1 MYMHK
6 YSLIHSVSSEDS
18 DDNDSDDSL
27 QIDSLHLTELD
38 SPIKRVGTSLPA
50 VPLQ

>member
-6 YSLIHSVSSEDS
+6 YSSLVHSVSGEDS
-18 DDNDSDDSL
+18 DSDDSL
-27 QIDSLHLTELD
+27 QIDSPHLTEFD

-50 VPLQ
+50 VPLR